1 MSQLKNILGVAEI
14 ELTGEEI
21 TRISEVTEPLNIYP
35 NWMVE
40 RINEDRNFDLT
51 IPTVRKNTSL

>member
-21 TRISEVTEPLNIYP
+21 TRISEVTEPLDIYP
-35 NWMVE
+35 SWMVE
-40 RINEDRNFDLT
+40 RMNGDRNFD
-51 IPTVRKNTSL
+51 